1 MKKIWA
7 PERYSSFPSNH
18 SYPVPLE
25 LKIKTTLPLES
36 EVIAVADYIPEL
48 ETLLRNALMTATDL
62 SGQAEWIDV
71 CTIEGDAYAF
81 IPDGP
86 VDTKR
91 VPIHFAYD
99 ITTGQITYQL

>member
-1 MKKIWA
+1 M
-7 PERYSSFPSNH
+7 
-18 SYPVPLE
+18 
-25 LKIKTTLPLES
+25 
-36 EVIAVADYIPEL
+36 ADYTQISAMIQ
-48 ETLLRNALMTATDL
+48 NALMTETDL

-71 CTIEGDAYAF
+71 CTIEGDAYVY

-86 VDTKR
+86 IDTKR